1 MIKSTSLEKKTEGKS
16 PDNLSRKSHEYVMN
30 LMARALYDNVPE
42 CAEELAFRKGDILT
56 VIEQNTGG
64 LEGWWLCSL
73 HGRQGIVPGNRVKLL
88 IGPVQE
94 TTSSHDQPA
103 SGLMQQTFGQQKLY
117 QVPNPQAAPR
127 DTIYQVPPSYQNQ
140 GIYQVPTGHG
150 TQEQEVYQVPPS
162 VQRSIGGT
170 SGPHVGKKVK
180 FIFYYISPVV
190 FLTTHRRPNSSNK
203 QQKKTQWGHGLWHT
217 ASHERAYHTSPELKQ
232 AYVPSDVKVITPVR
246 TGHGYVYEYPSR
258 YQKDVY
264 DIPPSH
270 TTQGVYDIP
279 PSSVK
284 GPVFSVPVGE
294 IKPQGVYDIPPTKGV
309 YAIPPSACRD
319 EAGLREKDYDFP
331 PPMRQVGRADLRP
344 EGVYDI
350 PPTSAKPAGK
360 DLHVKYNCD
369 IPGAAEPV
377 ARRHQSLSPNHPPPQ
392 LGQSVGSHNDAYD
405 VPRGVQFLEPPA
417 ETSEK
422 ANPQERDGVY
432 DVPLHNPPDAK
443 GSRDLVDGINRLS
456 FSSTGSTR
464 SNMST
469 SSTSSKESSLSASP
483 AQDKRLLLDPDTAIE
498 RLQRLQQALEMG
510 VSSLMALVT
519 TDWRCYGYM
528 ERHINEIRTAVDKV
542 ELFLKEYL
550 HFVKGAVANA
560 ACLPELVLHNKMKR
574 ELQRVEDSH
583 QILSQTSHD
592 LNECSWSLNILAIN
606 KPQNKCDDLDRFVMV
621 AKTVPD
627 DAKQLT
633 TTINTNAEA
642 LFRPGP
648 GSLHLKNGPES
659 IMNSTEYPHSGSQGQ
674 LLHPGDHKAQAH
686 NKALPPGLSKEQ
698 APDCSSSDG
707 SERSWMDDYDY
718 VHLQGKEE
726 FERQQKELLEKEN
739 IMKQNKMQLEHH
751 QLSQFQLL
759 EQEITKPVENDI
771 SKWKPSQSLPTTNGG
786 VSAQDRQLLC
796 FYYDQCETHFI
807 SLLNAIEALFSCVS
821 SAQPPR
827 IFVAHSKFVIL
838 SAHKLVFIGDTLT
851 RQVTAQDIRNKVMN
865 SSNQL
870 CEQLKTIVMA
880 TKMAALHYPSTTAL
894 QEMVHQVTDL
904 SRNAQLFKRSLLEM
918 ATF

>member
-1 MIKSTSLEKKTEGKS
+1 MW
-16 PDNLSRKSHEYVMN
+16 SRN

-94 TTSSHDQPA
+94 NPSSLDQPT
-103 SGLMQQTFGQQKLY
+103 SGPGHQTLGQQRLY
-117 QVPNPQAAPR
+117 QVPNSQAASR

-150 TQEQEVYQVPPS
+150 TQEQDVYQVPPS

-170 SGPHVGKKVK
+170 NGPHLSKKV
-180 FIFYYISPVV
+180 V
-190 FLTTHRRPNSSNK
+190 
-203 QQKKTQWGHGLWHT
+203 
-217 ASHERAYHTSPELKQ
+217 
-232 AYVPSDVKVITPVR
+232 TPVR

-264 DIPPSH
+264 DVPPSH
-270 TTQGVYDIP
+270 ATQGVYDIP

-284 GPVFSVPVGE
+284 GPVGE

-309 YAIPPSACRD
+309 YAIPPTACRD
-319 EAGLREKDYDFP
+319 EAGLREKEYDFP
-331 PPMRQVGRADLRP
+331 PPMRQPGRPDMRP

-350 PPTSAKPAGK
+350 PPTSTKPMEK
-360 DLHVKYNCD
+360 DLHTKCNCD
-369 IPGAAEPV
+369 VSGATESV
-377 ARRHQSLSPNHPPPQ
+377 ARRHQTLSLHHSPPQ
-392 LGQSVGSHNDAYD
+392 LAPSSDTPSDAYD
-405 VPRGVQFLEPPA
+405 VPRGVQFLEPPT
-417 ETSEK
+417 ESHEK
-422 ANPQERDGVY
+422 THPQERDGVY
-432 DVPLHNPPDAK
+432 DVPLHNPADTK
-443 GSRDLVDGINRLS
+443 GSRDVVDGINRLS

-483 AQDKRLLLDPDTAIE
+483 SQDKRLLLDPDTAIE
-498 RLQRLQQALEMG
+498 RLHRLQQALEMG
-510 VSSLMALVT
+510 VCSLMGLVT

-528 ERHINEIRTAVDKV
+528 ERHINEIRNAVDKV
-542 ELFLKEYL
+542 ELFLREYL
-550 HFVKGAVANA
+550 HFAKGAVANA
-560 ACLPELVLHNKMKR
+560 SCLPELILHNKMKR

-592 LNECSWSLNILAIN
+592 LNERSWSLNILAIN

-648 GSLHLKNGPES
+648 GSWHQKNGPENL
-659 IMNSTEYPHSGSQGQ
+659 INSPEYTHPASQMQ
-674 LLHPGDHKAQAH
+674 LLQPGDYKTQAH
-686 NKALPPGLSKEQ
+686 NKQLTSALGKEQ
-698 APDCSSSDG
+698 PPDYGSSDG

-739 IMKQNKMQLEHH
+739 IIKQSKMQLEHH

-771 SKWKPSQSLPTTNGG
+771 SKWKPPQNLPTTNSTVG
-786 VSAQDRQLLC
+786 AQDRQLLC

-807 SLLNAIEALFSCVS
+807 SLLNAIDALFSCVS

-851 RQVTAQDIRNKVMN
+851 RQVAAQDIRNKVMN

>member
-1 MIKSTSLEKKTEGKS
+1 
-16 PDNLSRKSHEYVMN
+16 
-30 LMARALYDNVPE
+30 MARALYDNVPE

-88 IGPVQE
+88 IGPMQE
-94 TTSSHDQPA
+94 TPSSHDQPT
-103 SGLMQQTFGQQKLY
+103 SVPMHQTFGQQKLY
-117 QVPNPQAAPR
+117 QAPNSQAVSR

-140 GIYQVPTGHG
+140 GIYQVPTGHAA
-150 TQEQEVYQVPPS
+150 QEQDVYQVPPS
-162 VQRSIGGT
+162 QRSTGCT
-170 SGPHVGKKVK
+170 SGSHLSKKV
-180 FIFYYISPVV
+180 V
-190 FLTTHRRPNSSNK
+190 
-203 QQKKTQWGHGLWHT
+203 
-217 ASHERAYHTSPELKQ
+217 
-232 AYVPSDVKVITPVR
+232 TPVR

-270 TTQGVYDIP
+270 TTQGVY
-279 PSSVK
+279 
-284 GPVFSVPVGE
+284 
-294 IKPQGVYDIPPTKGV
+294 
-309 YAIPPSACRD
+309 AIPPSACRD
-319 EAGLREKDYDFP
+319 EAGLREKEYDFP
-331 PPMRQVGRADLRP
+331 PPMKQVGRADIRP

-350 PPTSAKPAGK
+350 PPSSAKLGGK
-360 DLHVKYNCD
+360 DLHTKYSCD
-369 IPGAAEPV
+369 GLGAAEPV
-377 ARRHQSLSPNHPPPQ
+377 ARRHQSLSLHHPYPPPAQ
-392 LGQSVGSHNDAYD
+392 PGGPQNDAYD
-405 VPRGVQFLEPPA
+405 VPRGVQFLEPAA
-417 ETSEK
+417 EASEK
-422 ANPQERDGVY
+422 ANPEERDGIY
-432 DVPLHNPPDAK
+432 DVPLHNAPDTK
-443 GSRDLVDGINRLS
+443 GPRDVVDGINRLS

-483 AQDKRLLLDPDTAIE
+483 AQDKRLFLDPDSAIE

-510 VSSLMALVT
+510 VCSLMALVT
-519 TDWRCYGYM
+519 TDWRSYGYM
-528 ERHINEIRTAVDKV
+528 ERHINEIRAAVDRV
-542 ELFLKEYL
+542 ELLLREYL
-550 HFVKGAVANA
+550 HFAKGAVANA
-560 ACLPELVLHNKMKR
+560 SCLPELVLHNKMKR

-633 TTINTNAEA
+633 TTINTNAET
-642 LFRPGP
+642 LFTLGP

-659 IMNSTEYPHSGSQGQ
+659 IMNSTEYPHAGSQTQ
-674 LLHPGDHKAQAH
+674 LLHPGDCKAQAH
-686 NKALPPGLSKEQ
+686 SKPMPPTLVKEQ
-698 APDCSSSDG
+698 PPDCSSSDG

-739 IMKQNKMQLEHH
+739 IIKQSKMQLEHH

-771 SKWKPSQSLPTTNGG
+771 SKWKPSQNLPATNSSVG
-786 VSAQDRQLLC
+786 AQDRQLLC

-807 SLLNAIEALFSCVS
+807 SLLNAIDALFSCVS

-851 RQVTAQDIRNKVMN
+851 RQVAAQDIRNKVMN

-904 SRNAQLFKRSLLEM
+904 SRHAQLFKRSLLEM

>member
-1 MIKSTSLEKKTEGKS
+1 MKHK
-16 PDNLSRKSHEYVMN
+16 N

-94 TTSSHDQPA
+94 TPSNHDQPTP
-103 SGLMQQTFGQQKLY
+103 GPVHQPFGQQKLY
-117 QVPNPQAAPR
+117 QVPNSQAASR
-127 DTIYQVPPSYQNQ
+127 DTIYQVPPAFQNQ

-150 TQEQEVYQVPPS
+150 TQQHDVYQVPPS
-162 VQRSIGGT
+162 VQRNTGST
-170 SGPHVGKKVK
+170 SGPH
-180 FIFYYISPVV
+180 IS
-190 FLTTHRRPNSSNK
+190 K
-203 QQKKTQWGHGLWHT
+203 
-217 ASHERAYHTSPELKQ
+217 
-232 AYVPSDVKVITPVR
+232 KVITPVR

-258 YQKDVY
+258 FQKDAY
-264 DIPPSH
+264 DVPPSH
-270 TTQGVYDIP
+270 AQGVYDIP
-279 PSSVK
+279 PSSLK

-294 IKPQGVYDIPPTKGV
+294 IKPQGVYDIPPAKGV
-309 YAIPPSACRD
+309 YATPPSASRD
-319 EAGLREKDYDFP
+319 EAGLREKEYDFP
-331 PPMRQVGRADLRP
+331 PSMMKQAGWPDVRP

-350 PPTSAKPAGK
+350 PPTSTKPAGK
-360 DLHVKYNCD
+360 DPHVKYSCD
-369 IPGAAEPV
+369 LPGAGEAV
-377 ARRHQSLSPNHPPPQ
+377 ARRHQSVTSHPPPAQ
-392 LGQSVGSHNDAYD
+392 LGQSPSPRNDAYD
-405 VPRGVQFLEPPA
+405 IPRGVQFLEPPA

-422 ANPQERDGVY
+422 ANPEERDGVY
-432 DVPLHNPPDAK
+432 DVPLHNPADVK
-443 GSRDLVDGINRLS
+443 GSRDVVDGINRLS

-469 SSTSSKESSLSASP
+469 SSTSSKDSSLSASP
-483 AQDKRLLLDPDTAIE
+483 CQDKRLFLDPDTAIE
-498 RLQRLQQALEMG
+498 RLHRLQQALELG
-510 VSSLMALVT
+510 VCSLLALVT
-519 TDWRCYGYM
+519 TDWRCYSYM
-528 ERHINEIRTAVDKV
+528 ERHINEIRAAVDKV
-542 ELFLKEYL
+542 ELFSREYL
-550 HFVKGAVANA
+550 HFSKGALANA
-560 ACLPELVLHNKMKR
+560 SCLPEMGLHNKMKR

-642 LFRPGP
+642 LFRGVP
-648 GSLHLKNGPES
+648 GSSHLKNGS
-659 IMNSTEYPHSGSQGQ
+659 DTITNSSEYPHTGSQMQ
-674 LLHPGDHKAQAH
+674 PLRSGDYKVHTHSKT
-686 NKALPPGLSKEQ
+686 LPPTPGKEQ
-698 APDCSSSDG
+698 PPDCGSSDG

-739 IMKQNKMQLEHH
+739 IIKESRTPLEHH

-771 SKWKPSQSLPTTNGG
+771 SKWKPSQSLPTAHGSVG
-786 VSAQDRQLLC
+786 AQDRQLLC

-807 SLLNAIEALFSCVS
+807 SLLNAIDALFSCVS

-851 RQVTAQDIRNKVMN
+851 RQVAAQDIRNKVMN

-870 CEQLKTIVMA
+870 CEQLKTIVLA

>member
-1 MIKSTSLEKKTEGKS
+1 
-16 PDNLSRKSHEYVMN
+16 
-30 LMARALYDNVPE
+30 MARALYDNVPE

-162 VQRSIGGT
+162 VQRSTGGT
-170 SGPHVGKKVK
+170 SGPHVGKKV
-180 FIFYYISPVV
+180 
-190 FLTTHRRPNSSNK
+190 
-203 QQKKTQWGHGLWHT
+203 
-217 ASHERAYHTSPELKQ
+217 
-232 AYVPSDVKVITPVR
+232 ITPIR

-270 TTQGVYDIP
+270 TTQGVY
-279 PSSVK
+279 
-284 GPVFSVPVGE
+284 
-294 IKPQGVYDIPPTKGV
+294 
-309 YAIPPSACRD
+309 AIPPSACRD

-331 PPMRQVGRADLRP
+331 PPMRQAGRADLRP

-422 ANPQERDGVY
+422 ANAQERDGVY

-498 RLQRLQQALEMG
+498 RLQRLQQALETG

-542 ELFLKEYL
+542 ELFLKEYV

-560 ACLPELVLHNKMKR
+560 ACLPELILHNKMKR

-659 IMNSTEYPHSGSQGQ
+659 IMNSTEYPHGGSQGQ

-807 SLLNAIEALFSCVS
+807 SLLNAIDALFSCVS

>member
-1 MIKSTSLEKKTEGKS
+1 MKYK
-16 PDNLSRKSHEYVMN
+16 N

-42 CAEELAFRKGDILT
+42 CAEELAFRKGEILT

-94 TTSSHDQPA
+94 TSSSQDQPT
-103 SGLMQQTFGQQKLY
+103 SGLMHQTFGQQKLY
-117 QVPNPQAAPR
+117 QVPNPQGAPR
-127 DTIYQVPPSYQNQ
+127 DIIYQVPPSYQNQ

-150 TQEQEVYQVPPS
+150 TQEQDVYQVPPS
-162 VQRSIGGT
+162 VQRGIGGAN
-170 SGPHVGKKVK
+170 GPHLSK
-180 FIFYYISPVV
+180 
-190 FLTTHRRPNSSNK
+190 
-203 QQKKTQWGHGLWHT
+203 
-217 ASHERAYHTSPELKQ
+217 
-232 AYVPSDVKVITPVR
+232 KVITPVR

-258 YQKDVY
+258 YQKDIY

-270 TTQGVYDIP
+270 STQGVYDIP

-284 GPVFSVPVGE
+284 GTVFSVPGGE
-294 IKPQGVYDIPPTKGV
+294 MKPQGVYDIPPTKGV

-319 EAGLREKDYDFP
+319 EAGLREKEYDFP
-331 PPMRQVGRADLRP
+331 PPMRQAGRPDVRP

-350 PPTSAKPAGK
+350 PPTSTKLVGN
-360 DLHVKYNCD
+360 DLHMKYNCD
-369 IPGAAEPV
+369 ATGAAELV
-377 ARRHQSLSPNHPPPQ
+377 AQRHPSISLKHPPSL
-392 LGQSVGSHNDAYD
+392 LGPSGGTQNDAYD

-422 ANPQERDGVY
+422 ANPEERDGVY
-432 DVPLHNPPDAK
+432 DVPLHNPADAK
-443 GSRDLVDGINRLS
+443 SSQDVVDGINRLS

-469 SSTSSKESSLSASP
+469 SSTTSKESSLSASP
-483 AQDKRLLLDPDTAIE
+483 SQDKRLFLDPDTAIE
-498 RLQRLQQALEMG
+498 RLHRLQQTLEMG
-510 VSSLMALVT
+510 VSSLMALVTT

-542 ELFLKEYL
+542 ELFLRDYL
-550 HFVKGAVANA
+550 HFAKGAVANA
-560 ACLPELVLHNKMKR
+560 SCLPELTLYNKMKR

-592 LNECSWSLNILAIN
+592 LNECSWSLNILAVN

-621 AKTVPD
+621 AKSVPD

-648 GSLHLKNGPES
+648 GSAHVKNGPES
-659 IMNSTEYPHSGSQGQ
+659 IMNSTEYPHAGSQMQ
-674 LLHPGDHKAQAH
+674 LLHPGDHKAQTL
-686 NKALPPGLSKEQ
+686 NKAVPPHLSKDQ
-698 APDCSSSDG
+698 PVADCSSSDG

-739 IMKQNKMQLEHH
+739 IIKQNKMQLEHH

-759 EQEITKPVENDI
+759 EQEITKPVENDM
-771 SKWKPSQSLPTTNGG
+771 SKWKPSQSLPTVNSSVG
-786 VSAQDRQLLC
+786 AQDRQLLC
-796 FYYDQCETHFI
+796 FYYDQCETHYI
-807 SLLNAIEALFSCVS
+807 SLLNAIDALFSCVS

-851 RQVTAQDIRNKVMN
+851 RQVAAQDIRNKVMN

-870 CEQLKTIVMA
+870 CEQLKTIVLA
-880 TKMAALHYPSTTAL
+880 TKKAALHYPSTTAL

-904 SRNAQLFKRSLLEM
+904 SRNTLQFKRSLLEM

>member
-1 MIKSTSLEKKTEGKS
+1 MKYK
-16 PDNLSRKSHEYVMN
+16 N

-94 TTSSHDQPA
+94 TSSSQDQPT
-103 SGLMQQTFGQQKLY
+103 SGLMHQTFGQQKLY
-117 QVPNPQAAPR
+117 QVPNPQGAPR
-127 DTIYQVPPSYQNQ
+127 DIIYQVPPSYQNQ

-150 TQEQEVYQVPPS
+150 TQEQNVYQVPPS
-162 VQRSIGGT
+162 VQRGIGGDN
-170 SGPHVGKKVK
+170 GPHFSKKV
-180 FIFYYISPVV
+180 V
-190 FLTTHRRPNSSNK
+190 
-203 QQKKTQWGHGLWHT
+203 
-217 ASHERAYHTSPELKQ
+217 
-232 AYVPSDVKVITPVR
+232 TPVR

-258 YQKDVY
+258 YQKDIY

-270 TTQGVYDIP
+270 STQ
-279 PSSVK
+279 
-284 GPVFSVPVGE
+284 
-294 IKPQGVYDIPPTKGV
+294 GV

-319 EAGLREKDYDFP
+319 EAGLREKEYDFP
-331 PPMRQVGRADLRP
+331 PPMRQAGRPDVRP

-350 PPTSAKPAGK
+350 PPTSTKLVGN
-360 DLHVKYNCD
+360 DLHMKYNCD
-369 IPGAAEPV
+369 ATGAAELV
-377 ARRHQSLSPNHPPPQ
+377 AQRHPSISLKHPPSL
-392 LGQSVGSHNDAYD
+392 LGPSGGTQNDAYD
-405 VPRGVQFLEPPA
+405 VPRGVQFLEPA

-422 ANPQERDGVY
+422 ANPEERDGVY
-432 DVPLHNPPDAK
+432 DVPLHNPADAK
-443 GSRDLVDGINRLS
+443 SSQDVVDGINRLS

-469 SSTSSKESSLSASP
+469 SSTTSKESSLSASP
-483 AQDKRLLLDPDTAIE
+483 SQDKRLFLDPDTAIE
-498 RLQRLQQALEMG
+498 RLHRLQQTLEMG
-510 VSSLMALVT
+510 VSSLMALVTT

-542 ELFLKEYL
+542 ELFLRDYL
-550 HFVKGAVANA
+550 HFAKGAVANA
-560 ACLPELVLHNKMKR
+560 SCLPELTLYNKMKR

-592 LNECSWSLNILAIN
+592 LNECSWSLNILAVN

-621 AKTVPD
+621 AKSVPD

-648 GSLHLKNGPES
+648 GSSHVKNGPES
-659 IMNSTEYPHSGSQGQ
+659 IMNSTEYPHAGSQMQ
-674 LLHPGDHKAQAH
+674 LLHPGDHKAQAL
-686 NKALPPGLSKEQ
+686 NKAVPPHLSKDQ
-698 APDCSSSDG
+698 PVADCSSSDG

-739 IMKQNKMQLEHH
+739 IIKQNKMQLEHH

-759 EQEITKPVENDI
+759 EQEITKPVENDM
-771 SKWKPSQSLPTTNGG
+771 SKWKPSQSLPTVNSSVG
-786 VSAQDRQLLC
+786 AQDRQLLC
-796 FYYDQCETHFI
+796 FYYDQCETHYI
-807 SLLNAIEALFSCVS
+807 SLLNAIDALFSCVS

-851 RQVTAQDIRNKVMN
+851 RQVAAQDIRNKVMN

-870 CEQLKTIVMA
+870 CEQLKTIVLA
-880 TKMAALHYPSTTAL
+880 TKKAALHYPSTTAL

-904 SRNAQLFKRSLLEM
+904 SRNTLQFKRSLLEM

>member
-1 MIKSTSLEKKTEGKS
+1 MKYK
-16 PDNLSRKSHEYVMN
+16 N

-94 TTSSHDQPA
+94 PSSSHEQLAGPTH
-103 SGLMQQTFGQQKLY
+103 QTFAQQKLY
-117 QVPNPQAAPR
+117 QVPNSQAASR

-150 TQEQEVYQVPPS
+150 TQEQDVYQVPPS
-162 VQRSIGGT
+162 MQRNIGGT
-170 SGPHVGKKVK
+170 NGPHLSK
-180 FIFYYISPVV
+180 
-190 FLTTHRRPNSSNK
+190 
-203 QQKKTQWGHGLWHT
+203 
-217 ASHERAYHTSPELKQ
+217 
-232 AYVPSDVKVITPVR
+232 KVITPVR

-264 DIPPSH
+264 DVPPSH

-284 GPVFSVPVGE
+284 GPVFSVPVGD
-294 IKPQGVYDIPPTKGV
+294 IKPQGVYDIPPAKGV
-309 YAIPPSACRD
+309 YTVPPSSCRD
-319 EAGLREKDYDFP
+319 EAGLREKEYDFP
-331 PPMRQVGRADLRP
+331 PPMKQAGRPDIRP

-350 PPTSAKPAGK
+350 PPTSTKPSGK
-360 DLHVKYNCD
+360 DLHIKYSCD
-369 IPGAAEPV
+369 AAAALERV
-377 ARRHQSLSPNHPPPQ
+377 ARRHQNLSLHHSPPQ
-392 LGQSVGSHNDAYD
+392 LGQSGGTQSDAYD
-405 VPRGVQFLEPPA
+405 VPRGAQFQESAA

-422 ANPQERDGVY
+422 ANPEEREGVY
-432 DVPLHNPPDAK
+432 DVPLLNAADAK
-443 GSRDLVDGINRLS
+443 GSRDVVDGINRLS

-469 SSTSSKESSLSASP
+469 SSTSSKESSLSVSP
-483 AQDKRLLLDPDTAIE
+483 SQDKRLLLDPDTAIE
-498 RLQRLQQALEMG
+498 KLHLLQQALEMG
-510 VSSLMALVT
+510 ICSLMALVT

-542 ELFLKEYL
+542 ELFLREYL
-550 HFVKGAVANA
+550 HFAKGALANA
-560 ACLPELVLHNKMKR
+560 SCLPELVLHNKMKR

-583 QILSQTSHD
+583 QILSQISHD

-633 TTINTNAEA
+633 TTIKTNAEA
-642 LFRPGP
+642 LFQAGP
-648 GSLHLKNGPES
+648 GGSHLKNGPDS
-659 IMNSTEYPHSGSQGQ
+659 IMNSSEYPHTGSQMQ
-674 LLHPGDHKAQAH
+674 PLNSGDYKAQAH
-686 NKALPPGLSKEQ
+686 NKPLPPTLGKDQ
-698 APDCSSSDG
+698 PPDCSSSDG

-739 IMKQNKMQLEHH
+739 IIKQSKMQLEHH

-771 SKWKPSQSLPTTNGG
+771 SKWKPSQSLPTTNNSVG
-786 VSAQDRQLLC
+786 AQDRQLLC

-807 SLLNAIEALFSCVS
+807 SLLNAIDALFSCVS

-851 RQVTAQDIRNKVMN
+851 RQVAAQDIRNKVRN